1 MESGVTWLPAYF
13 WRINKTWRGVR
24 AETPW
29 LDRLPS
35 DIIRQHVRMTLQPF
49 DGPPQLDQVRTIIE
63 QIGADEMLLFSTDY
77 PHWHFDGTDAVPAG
91 LPDGIMSKMLVDNA
105 LATYSRLN

>member
-1 MESGVTWLPAYF
+1 
-13 WRINKTWRGVR
+13 
-24 AETPW
+24 
-29 LDRLPS
+29 
-35 DIIRQHVRMTLQPF
+35 MTLQPF

-91 LPDGIMSKMLVDNA
+91 LPDGIMPKMLVDNA